1 MTQLVITDLDPAVIE
16 KLKVRA
22 TNLGR
27 TLEEELKAIL
37 VAVVASEETPQ
48 MNRKETLSQARE
60 RLTKVRQRYAGRIFK
75 DSAELLRE
83 DRQR

>member
-22 TNLGR
+22 THQGR
-27 TLEEELKAIL
+27 TLSEELKAIL
-37 VAVVASEETPQ
+37 VAVVESEETPQ

-60 RLTKVRQRYAGRIFK
+60 RLTLIAANVCRTNLHR
-75 DSAELLRE
+75 
-83 DRQR
+83 